1 MALFPSA
8 FPALSP
14 LVAEE
19 LQASAAAAESPE
31 AAQDRA
37 EQVHHNKA
45 RRAAGA
51 RPWCRRRAR
60 ASACARCARKRERT
74 SKVGTR
80 WCADGAVRADA
91 ARCGAQLMAVREAR
105 KDVVPIGKAQT
116 EAELAAA
123 TAAGATAPVFF
134 VFCAG
139 AAACA
144 LNRLRAAS
152 PRRAAAGHVARSA
165 ALTRALR
172 GQPLPQRSR
181 SRTHLPRRQLSRTRR
196 RAAPCAFTACL
207 LHLRC

>member
-19 LQASAAAAESPE
+19 LHASAAAAESPE

-45 RRAAGA
+45 RRAAA
-51 RPWCRRRAR
+51 AHPWCRRRAR
-60 ASACARCARKRERT
+60 ASACASAARGSVRT

-80 WCADGAVRADA
+80 WRADA
-91 ARCGAQLMAVREAR
+91 ARADATRCAQLMAVREAR

-123 TAAGATAPVFF
+123 TAAGATAPRVF

-144 LNRLRAAS
+144 LKLCAPHRRPGRLLATWRGA
-152 PRRAAAGHVARSA
+152 RR
-165 ALTRALR
+165 
-172 GQPLPQRSR
+172 
-181 SRTHLPRRQLSRTRR
+181 
-196 RAAPCAFTACL
+196 
-207 LHLRC
+207 